1 MKRPWMWKQAVKQRH
16 PIVSSN
22 SKARKIIQPG
32 IQSQDTS
39 HCRKSTK
46 AWHCD
51 SFKLKPCREFIPW
64 VLPPHPFQPG
74 IQPGMH
80 PTTDSLPRHG
90 GGTFKLKPGM
100 EFVPW
105 ALPPHSYEEQG
116 MKCANG
122 GGVRPRGVLRAQL
135 DPGRIFSRDFFFCP
149 ASIGGDAR

>member
-22 SKARKIIQPG
+22 WKAGKIIQPG
-32 IQSQDTS
+32 IQSHDTS

-46 AWHCD
+46 AWHWD

-74 IQPGMH
+74 IQPGIR

-90 GGTFKLKPGM
+90 GGTYSNSNPAWNLSDGLFLLLRIKSKLGKPYM
-100 EFVPW
+100 EKKGEDTLSQPI
-105 ALPPHSYEEQG
+105 Y
-116 MKCANG
+116 
-122 GGVRPRGVLRAQL
+122 
-135 DPGRIFSRDFFFCP
+135 
-149 ASIGGDAR
+149 